1 MGMGGLRA
9 QRSLRIGTRKAADY
23 IIMARLRDQ
32 ALDELISHFPAL
44 TGMSSGEARELH
56 VTLFGPFRSRINGV
70 TLLARV
76 EEGAGDLNRLTFRIG
91 DLIRLKGLRGG
102 AIAMSLEPD
111 QEFSAFYQR
120 LVSAFSPLT
129 EWCTW
134 IDTPPGH
141 RIFHVSLRFNI
152 PFRDF
157 DLFWERT
164 LGITP
169 SQEYEPGEGR
179 SPIPAVRTY
188 LKACDSP
195 VSIFRIAIMRRGSLW
210 REYDLPQKTWLSRRE
225 SADTGE
231 WERTYQTFRQNEG
244 LELPE
249 SKHSTPSRQFLISDL
264 HLGHGNIIH
273 YCRRPFFSP
282 DEMDD
287 VLIQNWNNRVGIADE
302 VFYLGDL
309 CHGRDALPAAAYLA
323 RLNGTIHFIA
333 GNHDEVITGSVTSMI
348 IHSGSTQFCL
358 IHDPAQA
365 PLNFP
370 GWVIHGHHHNNDLET
385 YPFINARTRTVN
397 ISAELLDFIP
407 ISIDELCTILKQIKP
422 GEKVGTLKEA
432 RDRIYQ
438 GQLPDDSL

>member
-9 QRSLRIGTRKAADY
+9 QRSWRIGTRKAADY
-23 IIMARLRDQ
+23 IILARFRDQ
-32 ALDELISHFPAL
+32 ALGALISRFPAL
-44 TGMSSGEARELH
+44 AGMSSGEARELH
-56 VTLFGPFRSRINGV
+56 VTLFGPFRSRSNGAA
-70 TLLARV
+70 LLTRI
-76 EEGAGDLNRLTFRIG
+76 EEGVGDLNRLTFRTG

-102 AIAMSLEPD
+102 AIAMSLVPD

-120 LVSAFSPLT
+120 LVSVLSPLT

-141 RIFHVSLRFNI
+141 RIFHISLRFNI

-169 SQEYEPGEGR
+169 SPEYEPGEVR

-210 REYDLPQKTWLSRRE
+210 SEYDLPQKTWLSRRE
-225 SADTGE
+225 SADPGE

-249 SKHSTPSRQFLISDL
+249 DKHSTPSRQFLISDL

-282 DEMDD
+282 GEMDD
-287 VLIQNWNNRVGIADE
+287 VLIRNWNHRVGSSDE

-309 CHGRDALPAAAYLA
+309 CHGRDALPAAAYLS

-333 GNHDEVITGSVTSMI
+333 GNHDEVIRGAVTSLI
-348 IHSGSTQFCL
+348 LRRGPTQFYL

-365 PLNFP
+365 APNFP

-385 YPFINARTRTVN
+385 YPFINARSRTVN

-407 ISIDELCTILKQIKP
+407 ISIDELDIILQQVNP
-422 GEKVGTLKEA
+422 DEKIGTLKEA
-432 RDRIYQ
+432 RDRIHPRR
-438 GQLPDDSL
+438 LPDDSI